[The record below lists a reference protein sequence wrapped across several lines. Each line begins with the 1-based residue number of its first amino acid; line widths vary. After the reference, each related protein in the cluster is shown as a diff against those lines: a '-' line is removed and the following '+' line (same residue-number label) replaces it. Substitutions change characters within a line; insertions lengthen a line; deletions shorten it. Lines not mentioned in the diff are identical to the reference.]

1 MMSAFSVSE
10 EKTVP
15 IGTVIGKVYFI
26 LSGFAGIAE
35 NVKPARNLAE
45 MNRGPRRNEKPH
57 VLKSGMK

>member
-15 IGTVIGKVYFI
+15 IGTVIDKVYFI

-35 NVKPARNLAE
+35 NVKPARNVAE